1 MNIEDA
7 HSLPAEIE
15 KLAEGF
21 EARDFHF
28 AVVCANKVLNLL
40 VPEQPHED
48 EALSTGWLAESH
60 KSLKALDSKDFGLA
74 AMCLRK
80 AVKAYTGNPAIVG
93 ATAEDVKAVR
103 HYFEEIAIFLSTS
116 EFPNVAMYVRKLAK
130 KLTLTPVAPAP
141 VAEEV
146 VEEPA

>member
-103 HYFEEIAIFLSTS
+103 HYFEEIAISALSFKDDRTAIRS
-116 EFPNVAMYVRKLAK
+116 
-130 KLTLTPVAPAP
+130 PADP
-141 VAEEV
+141 RHLFAIYFQDLLSGDAVI
-146 VEEPA
+146 